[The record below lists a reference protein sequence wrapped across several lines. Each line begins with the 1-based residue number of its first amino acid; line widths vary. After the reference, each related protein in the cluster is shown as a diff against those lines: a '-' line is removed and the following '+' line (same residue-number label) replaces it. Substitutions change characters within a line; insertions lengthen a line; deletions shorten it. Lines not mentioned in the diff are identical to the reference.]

1 MKSTN
6 SENPEEETP
15 LAFPSLV
22 DFFGEVIHTYTRSQ
36 AIEDGTLILAT
47 EQLAREAGFV
57 IPVAYTSGVYTD
69 CIEWTA
75 EDDDRTGWVQDQT
88 GREWDVLN
96 MARFAAQSAPGAS
109 VASFVLSCVSRFPQ
123 SGTTVQ
129 TITLLSEIGPDD
141 HGDPCLTIMHPHEC

>member
-22 DFFGEVIHTYTRSQ
+22 DFFGEVFHVYTRSQ
-36 AIEDGTLILAT
+36 AIEDGTLIPAT
-47 EQLAREAGFV
+47 EPLARAAGFA

-75 EDDDRTGWVQDQT
+75 EDDDRSCWVPHQT
-88 GREWDVLN
+88 GRELDVLN
-96 MARFAAQSAPGAS
+96 LAHFATQSAPNVS
-109 VASFVLSCVSRFPQ
+109 IASFEIVYVSRFPQ
-123 SGTTVQ
+123 NGTTVE